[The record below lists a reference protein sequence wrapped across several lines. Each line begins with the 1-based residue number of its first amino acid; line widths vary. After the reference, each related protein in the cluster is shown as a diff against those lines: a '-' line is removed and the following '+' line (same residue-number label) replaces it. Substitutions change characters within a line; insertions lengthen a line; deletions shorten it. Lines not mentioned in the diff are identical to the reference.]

1 MEHKIKGIILH
12 GIRYKETSLI
22 CHIYT
27 NAFGRKTYIFN
38 GVYKS
43 KSKGK
48 AAMLQPLFLLD
59 LEVYQNDKADIQRVK
74 DFRLSTPYQSI
85 PFDPVK
91 SALAFFISE
100 LLYKLLREEHP
111 NQPLFEFIANSLKAL
126 DVLDDGAYNFHLY
139 LMVQLTKYLGLHPT
153 LLDEGTPAFFDLKSG
168 HFTPI
173 EPKHPSY
180 MSRHLSRCF
189 EQLYSI
195 PIAQLP
201 TVRLSRSERQEFI
214 KKMLEFYSIH
224 FGGVIELKSLSVV
237 HELFD

>member
-1 MEHKIKGIILH
+1 MEHKIKGILLH
-12 GIRYKETSLI
+12 SIRFKETSLI

-59 LEVYQNDKADIQRVK
+59 LDVYQNDKAEIQRVK
-74 DFRLSTPYQSI
+74 DFRFSYPYQSI

-100 LLYKLLREEHP
+100 LLYKLLKEEHP
-111 NQPLFEFIANSLKAL
+111 NAPLFDFLTSSLMAL
-126 DVLDDGAYNFHLY
+126 DVLDEGVYNFHLY
-139 LMVQLTKYLGLHPT
+139 LMVQLTKYLGLHPM
-153 LLDEGTPAFFDLKSG
+153 LLEEGTPAFFDLKSG

-180 MSRHLSRCF
+180 MNRHLSRSF
-189 EQLYSI
+189 EQFYSI
-195 PIAQLP
+195 ALVDLASVHL
-201 TVRLSRSERQEFI
+201 TRTDRREFI
-214 KKMLEFYSIH
+214 SKMLEFYSIH
-224 FGGVIELKSLSVV
+224 FGGIIELKSLSVV

>member
-1 MEHKIKGIILH
+1 MEHKVKGIILH

-27 NAFGRKTYIFN
+27 STFGRKTYIFN
-38 GVYKS
+38 SVYKT

-59 LEVYQNDKADIQRVK
+59 LDVFQNDKADIQRVK
-74 DFRLSTPYQSI
+74 DFRLSYPYQSI

-91 SALAFFISE
+91 SSLAFFTSE

-111 NQPLFEFIANSLKAL
+111 NPQLFEFLSNALIAL
-126 DVLDDGAYNFHLY
+126 DLLDEGVYNFHLY

-153 LLDEGTPAFFDLKSG
+153 LLEEGTPAFFDLKSG

-180 MSRHLSRCF
+180 MNRHLSRCF
-189 EQLYSI
+189 ELFYSI
-195 PIAQLP
+195 GLADLS
-201 TVRLSRSERQEFI
+201 TVHLTRSDRREFI
-214 KKMLEFYSIH
+214 GKMLEFYSIH
-224 FGGVIELKSLSVV
+224 FGGVIEMKSLSVV